1 MSPVPPPPPIL
12 IAGPTASGK
21 SALAVELARAL
32 GGVVVNAD
40 SMQVYA
46 ELTILTA
53 RPTPAET
60 ALAPHALYGHVPA
73 AQAYSTGR
81 WLADIAE
88 ALTEARAAQRRPIIV
103 GGTGLY
109 FKALLEGLAPVPA
122 IPEPVRA
129 KWREAAARRGPA
141 DLHSELERRDAIM
154 AARLRPTDPQRIVRA
169 LEVLDATGRS
179 LADWQAE
186 PAVPLLR
193 PEETVRLVLA
203 PDRAWLKERCARR
216 FDAML
221 SAGALAEVEAFR
233 ALHLDRS
240 LPARGALGV
249 APLAEHLAGRLSL
262 AAATAEAV
270 RQTEAYI
277 KRQLTWL
284 RSQMGD
290 WQSVAPE
297 ASPAVLAALVAV
309 QGK

>member
-1 MSPVPPPPPIL
+1 MPPSPPIL

-40 SMQVYA
+40 SMQVYS
-46 ELTILTA
+46 ELSLLTA

-81 WLADIAE
+81 WLADVVDTLAE
-88 ALTEARAAQRRPIIV
+88 ARVARRRPIIV

-122 IPEPVRA
+122 IPDAVRA
-129 KWREAAARRGPA
+129 RWREAAERRGAA
-141 DLHSELERRDAIM
+141 DLHAELTNRDANM

-193 PEETVRLVLA
+193 ANETVRLVLA

-221 SAGALAEVEAFR
+221 AAGALAEVEAFR
-233 ALHLDRS
+233 ALQLDRS
-240 LPARGALGV
+240 LPAWGALGV

-262 AAATAEAV
+262 AAATAEAN
-270 RQTEAYI
+270 RQTDAYV

-284 RSQMGD
+284 RGHMAD
-290 WQSVAPE
+290 WRPIA
-297 ASPAVLAALVAV
+297 ADATPAAIAALANELSA
-309 QGK
+309 